1 MSTNE
6 LFIRVDAN
14 PQIGIGHLMR
24 CIALAQQAKKQG
36 YKVTFISSCEIKSL
50 RNKINDESFLL
61 VSIKMPYPD
70 PVDLETT
77 LVLINNS
84 SSNNTWVVL
93 DGYHFDVHYQQ
104 SIKNNGNRLL
114 VIDDTAHLNHYVAD
128 IILNQNIIAGELNY
142 SCEPDTKFLLGTD
155 YVLLRDEFF
164 HYKNWNRTTP
174 KVAKKILLTMG
185 GGDSGN
191 VTLKVLC
198 ALDKVKI
205 NGLEIKVVIG
215 TNYPHLNKVAKESKH
230 KVELLQN
237 VSSMPDLM
245 VWSDMAISAAGST
258 CWELA
263 YFGLPAILIII
274 SANQMM
280 NLKFL
285 EKYGAATFVRNRM
298 NISTNMI
305 SGKIHQLIMDK
316 ELRNTMSHTGK
327 LLIDGSGS
335 ERVVKIFQ
343 TLNNKGKQ

>member
-1 MSTNE
+1 MSTKE
-6 LFIRVDAN
+6 FFIRVDAN
-14 PQIGIGHLMR
+14 PQIGIGHFMR
-24 CIALAQQAKKQG
+24 CIALAQQSKKQG
-36 YKVTFISSCEIKSL
+36 YKVTFISACENISL
-50 RNKINDESFLL
+50 RNKIIDEGFQL
-61 VSIKMPYPD
+61 VSIKKPYPD

-77 LVLINNS
+77 LGLINNS
-84 SSNNTWVVL
+84 LSNNTWVVL
-93 DGYHFDVHYQQ
+93 DGYHFDMHYQQ

-114 VIDDTAHLNHYVAD
+114 VIDDTAHLNYYVAD

-142 SCEPDTKFLLGTD
+142 SCEPDIKFLLGTD
-155 YVLLRDEFF
+155 YVLLRDEFLS
-164 HYKNWNRTTP
+164 YKNWNRATP
-174 KVAKKILLTMG
+174 KVAKKILVTMG

-191 VTLKVLC
+191 VSLKVLC
-198 ALDKVKI
+198 ALDKVNI

-215 TNYPHLNKVAKESKH
+215 ANYPHLNTLNKVAKDSKH

-237 VSSMPDLM
+237 VSSMPDLI
-245 VWSDMAISAAGST
+245 VWADMAISAAGST

-335 ERVVKIFQ
+335 ERVVNIFQ
-343 TLNNKGKQ
+343 T